1 LSNVLRLIATILV
14 ITSIAF
20 LPSVALA
27 MGVGVT
33 PGRMEFSTRPG
44 GVQAQTL
51 YVINESTEQSKF
63 RVFVKGGEASEWF
76 KITPGEFTLA
86 PKQSTAVEI
95 TFAPPLIA
103 THGERNV
110 DICVVSIP
118 TGSDLRVG
126 AGIKVPTQVEITG
139 LPLMS
144 LQWWILSAILIVAL
158 VVAVLVWRYRS
169 HSRRL
174 ARKEGEGD

>member
-1 LSNVLRLIATILV
+1 LSNVLRLTAIILV

-20 LPSVALA
+20 LPSAALA

-44 GVQAQTL
+44 GVHAQTL
-51 YVINESTEQSKF
+51 YVINQSTEQSKF
-63 RVFVKGGEASEWF
+63 RVFVDGSEVSEWF
-76 KITPGEFTLA
+76 KITPDEFTLA
-86 PKQSTAVEI
+86 PKHSTAVEI

-103 THGERNV
+103 DPGKHNV

-126 AGIKVPTQVEITG
+126 AGIKVQTQVEITG

-144 LQWWILSAILIVAL
+144 LQWWVLSAVLIVAL
-158 VVAVLVWRYRS
+158 VVTLLVWRYRS
-169 HSRRL
+169 HSRRF
-174 ARKEGEGD
+174 ARKEGDVD